1 MGLVEVLDGNRG
13 HDAPKGPRRERSWGR
28 SCHHRGLVHPKASEG
43 SLKGRGQN
51 RTSSEEHTERG
62 PLRKTSEHCTSHK
75 TD

>member
-13 HDAPKGPRRERSWGR
+13 RDAPTGPCRERSWGR
-28 SCHHRGLVHPKASEG
+28 SWNRGLVHPKARES

-51 RTSSEEHTERG
+51 RTSSEGHTERG
-62 PLRKTSEHCTSHK
+62 PLGKTFGRCSSHK